1 MKHLTRTLALPTALA
16 ATLVLSACGSAE
28 MSGMSGTN
36 HSASTA
42 SSAPANNTKN
52 ANTTKN
58 KADVTFASMMI
69 PHHAQAVSMAD
80 MALAQATNPKVK
92 ALAPKIKAAQGPEI
106 ELMSGWLTGWGA
118 PVPAA
123 DGGSDMSG
131 MEGMGDQTGGMM
143 SDKEM
148 TALKSATGS
157 AFDRM
162 WLQMMVKHHQGALD
176 MAKTA
181 LDQGAN
187 PEAKKLAKSIIDSQS
202 AEIAEMNSIL
212 TELPA

>member
-1 MKHLTRTLALPTALA
+1 MKRLTRTLALPTALA
-16 ATLVLSACGSAE
+16 AALVLTACGSEE
-28 MSGMSGTN
+28 MSGMSGSN
-36 HSASTA
+36 HGASTSGSAS
-42 SSAPANNTKN
+42 AN
-52 ANTTKN
+52 ATKN

-69 PHHAQAVSMAD
+69 PHHAQAISMAD
-80 MALAQATNPKVK
+80 LALAQATNPKVK

-106 ELMSGWLTGWGA
+106 ERMSGWLTGWGA

-131 MEGMGDQTGGMM
+131 MEGMGDQSGGMM

-148 TALKSATGS
+148 TALKNATGS

-162 WLQMMVKHHQGALD
+162 WLQMMVRHHEGALD

-187 PEAKKLAKSIIDSQS
+187 PEAKKLGKSIIDSQS
-202 AEIAEMNSIL
+202 AEIAEMSSIL
-212 TELPA
+212 AGLPG